1 MCYERG
7 MTETASTPFSDLDD
21 YIALPRVAGLAVSP
35 DGSRVV
41 TTVAELND
49 KRTEYVSA
57 VWELDPAGL
66 RPARRLT
73 HGAKGESAPVFTADG
88 DLLFV
93 AARPTEEDDKAP
105 ASLWR
110 LPAAGGEAVE
120 ELVLPGA
127 FDGVGAA
134 RAAAVTVVTAKL
146 LRSASGVDDDKRL
159 RTLRKDNKVS
169 AVLHSGYP
177 VRYWDH
183 DLGPDHPH
191 LLDVDGPRDLTPQPG
206 DAAREA
212 DFDVSPDGSFIVTSW
227 HAPAPGASVRGT
239 LVRIDMA
246 TAQRA
251 TIADDPNAD
260 LELPAI
266 SPDGASVAFTRETF
280 STPDKAPRIALWY
293 MRFGEPPVELT
304 DGWDLWPSSVTWRAD
319 GSTLIVTADEN
330 GRGPLFTVDPS
341 SGAVTRLTADDY
353 TYSDVRAAPRGVL
366 FAI

>member
-1 MCYERG
+1 MD
-7 MTETASTPFSDLDD
+7 MASTPFSDLDD
-21 YIALPRVAGLAVSP
+21 YLALPRVAGLAVSP

-41 TTVAELND
+41 TTVTELND
-49 KRTEYVSA
+49 KHTEYVSA

-120 ELVLPGA
+120 ELALSGGV
-127 FDGVGAA
+127 DGVRTA

-146 LRSASGVDDDKRL
+146 LRSAPGVDDDKRL
-159 RTLRKDNKVS
+159 RMLRKDTKVS

-191 LLDVDGPRDLTPQPG
+191 LLDI
-206 DAAREA
+206 E
-212 DFDVSPDGSFIVTSW
+212 
-227 HAPAPGASVRGT
+227 
-239 LVRIDMA
+239 
-246 TAQRA
+246 
-251 TIADDPNAD
+251 
-260 LELPAI
+260 
-266 SPDGASVAFTRETF
+266 
-280 STPDKAPRIALWY
+280 APRLDPAT
-293 MRFGEPPVELT
+293 R
-304 DGWDLWPSSVTWRAD
+304 
-319 GSTLIVTADEN
+319 
-330 GRGPLFTVDPS
+330 GRV
-341 SGAVTRLTADDY
+341 A
-353 TYSDVRAAPRGVL
+353 
-366 FAI
+366 